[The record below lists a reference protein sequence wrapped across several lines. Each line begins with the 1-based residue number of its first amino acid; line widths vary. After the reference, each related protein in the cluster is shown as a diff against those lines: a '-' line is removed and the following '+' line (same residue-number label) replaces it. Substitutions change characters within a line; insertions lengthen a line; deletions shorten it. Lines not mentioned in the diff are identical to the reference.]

1 MPAPPAGEMV
11 DLAFGL
17 AGASLPA
24 EHGFALDRAIA
35 ARLDWWDAERSAGV
49 HPVRGART
57 DRGTVLLSKR
67 ARLLLRVPAARVA
80 AARALEGA
88 GLEVGGH
95 RIDIGSARVW
105 PLLAHPTL
113 YSPRVATGAA
123 SEAEFVAAVDREL
136 LALGV
141 ACKLICGRRTE
152 LAAGNGAIT
161 AFGLA
166 LHDLKAPQSL
176 LVQAAGLGGERRL
189 GCGIFVAHKLITGL
203 D

>member
-1 MPAPPAGEMV
+1 MAAQASGDMV

-24 EHGFALDRAIA
+24 EHGYALDRAVA
-35 ARLDWWDAERSAGV
+35 AQLPWWDSEPGV
-49 HPVRGART
+49 GIHPVRGART

-67 ARLLLRVPAARVA
+67 ARLFLRVPEARIGE
-80 AARALEGA
+80 ARALQGA
-88 GLEVGGH
+88 KLEVGGH
-95 RIDIGSARVW
+95 AIEIGPARVW
-105 PLLAHPTL
+105 PLQAHPTL
-113 YSPRVATGAA
+113 YSPRVTTGAA

-136 LALGV
+136 RALGV
-141 ACKLICGRRTE
+141 ACRLICGRRTE
-152 LAAGNGAIT
+152 LAAGEDAIT

-166 LHDLKAPQSL
+166 LHELKAPQSL